1 MINKVYVVRVGGNED
16 WMDVCASFKDVMESI
31 EELLEEEAVYLDS
44 ETKDTLLHT
53 MIERE
58 ALGYEY
64 LLTSDM
70 FQEEVY
76 TEIYVQA
83 APLRGV

>member
-1 MINKVYVVRVGGNED
+1 MINKVYVVRIGGAED
-16 WMDVCASFKDVMESI
+16 WMDVCVSFKDVMESI

-44 ETKDTLLHT
+44 ETKDALLHT

-76 TEIYVQA
+76 TDIYVQA

>member
-16 WMDVCASFKDVMESI
+16 WMDVCVSFKDVLDSI
-31 EELLEEEAVYLDS
+31 EELLEEEEVYLDS

-58 ALGYEY
+58 SGGYEY
-64 LLTSDM
+64 LLTGDM
-70 FQEEVY
+70 FPDEVY
-76 TEIYVQA
+76 IEIFVQA